1 MLISYFG
8 EEDPSDCGC
17 CDVCL
22 AKNDSGL
29 NNHTFNAIRDALLEA
44 LADGPAEAKK
54 LTENI
59 SFPSDKIITVIRFLA
74 DHDDRFSLEDG
85 ILSLTKMNTLS
96 DNEHYEA
103 QPEAE

>member
-1 MLISYFG
+1 M
-8 EEDPSDCGC
+8 
-17 CDVCL
+17 
-22 AKNDSGL
+22 
-29 NNHTFNAIRDALLEA
+29 
-44 LADGPAEAKK
+44 
-54 LTENI
+54 ENI